1 MVLAMDLALKP
12 NLRNSS
18 LKMKV
23 FSQSLDHEAI
33 LKIIPALWQG
43 DKNIELNKVCEPQ
56 EADDKSIIFCEQ
68 ERLLDA
74 VQASA
79 AGLIIT
85 NSTFQERLKGR
96 PLLIVE
102 KPYFSFMVLVDHWLK
117 LESKDEEYRIH
128 PTAVIDP
135 SVRFEGDV
143 SIGAYTSIGA
153 NTFLGNGVRIA
164 EGCSVGENVNIA
176 SGTRLHPRVTIYE
189 SSKIGKNC
197 IFHSGVVIGADGFGY
212 QVYQGRQQKIPQVGN
227 VVIGDEVEIGPNSTI
242 DRATLGS
249 TVIGNGTKIDN
260 LVQVGHNCVIGQ
272 HSILCAQVGL
282 AGSTTVGDFVYL
294 AGQVGAAGHITI
306 GSGAMVGA
314 QSGIAAD
321 VPEKARYF
329 GTPATDAMQAK
340 RVIVAQKH
348 LPEML
353 RAYQKTLKDKNND

>member
-1 MVLAMDLALKP
+1 
-12 NLRNSS
+12 
-18 LKMKV
+18 MKR
-23 FSQSLDHEAI
+23 FSQSLDQEAI

-43 DKNIELNKVCEPQ
+43 DIAIELNSVCEPH
-56 EADDKSIIFCEQ
+56 EADEKSIIFCEQ
-68 ERLLDA
+68 ERLLDS
-74 VQASA
+74 VKASA

-85 NSTFQERLKGR
+85 NAAFSDRLGDR
-96 PLLIVE
+96 ALLIVE
-102 KPYFSFMVLVDHWLK
+102 KPYLSFMTLVTYWLK
-117 LESKDEEYRIH
+117 LEAGAQKFQIH
-128 PTAVIDP
+128 PTAIIDP
-135 SVRFEGDV
+135 SVRFEGEA
-143 SIGAYTSIGA
+143 SIGAYVCIGA

-164 EGCSVGENVNIA
+164 EGCSVAQNVRIA
-176 SGTRLHPRVTIYE
+176 SGTHLFPRVTIYE
-189 SSKIGKNC
+189 SCQIGKNC
-197 IFHSGVVIGADGFGY
+197 ILHSGVVIGADGFGY
-212 QVYQGRQQKIPQVGN
+212 QVFGGKQQKIPQVGN
-227 VVIGDEVEIGPNSTI
+227 VIIGDEVEIGPNSTI

-260 LVQVGHNCVIGQ
+260 LVQIGHNCVIGQ

-329 GTPATDAMQAK
+329 GTPAMDANQAK

-348 LPEML
+348 LPDML